1 MLGPVDLGGASRRLL
16 PERIPLR
23 FFGGAVIAHIIA
35 WLGLALCADQV
46 ADFAGGPGPVL
57 ATVHVLTLGVLVLTA
72 MGASLQMLPVALGQ
86 PTPPVGGCSAVFWLT
101 LVGAAGLIGG
111 FASFSRPAIMG
122 GAAAA
127 GSGLMAY
134 AVLLGGIVRKARQ
147 PRAVL
152 LHVRAALAAL
162 VLAIALALLLS
173 FDDVAFLLPDH
184 GRVAGVHLLLA
195 AFGFMGMLALGL
207 SYVLIPMFAMGEGPG
222 GWPADLSFALAA
234 AAVAAGV
241 CGVLFG
247 HRWIIAAA
255 AIGGLVGCGLH
266 VGLMAHAV
274 ARRMR
279 RKLGR
284 EFVLIR
290 ASWALLLAALALG
303 LAQALEL
310 VPAAGS
316 SPALF
321 GFLLLFGWLLTL
333 LTGVLQRILP
343 FLASMHTARSIGRAI
358 APTKLIDDLPLTLHR
373 YCHLAALA
381 LVASGIAC
389 DVPAVIATGAVLG
402 AGGAIAFAWFAVTV
416 LQRTRAHLLAS
427 AVREGGRA

>member
-1 MLGPVDLGGASRRLL
+1 MPGAVDLGGASQRLL
-16 PERIPLR
+16 PEHIPLR
-23 FFGGAVIAHIIA
+23 FFGAAIVAHIIA

-46 ADFAGGPGPVL
+46 ADFAGGPGPVV

-86 PTPPVGGCSAVFWLT
+86 PIPPARGCTAVFWLT
-101 LVGAAGLIGG
+101 LAGAAGLIGG
-111 FASFSRPAIMG
+111 VATFSRPAIMG

-134 AVLLGGIVRKARQ
+134 AVILRGIVRKARQ

-152 LHVRAALAAL
+152 LHVRAALVAL
-162 VLAIALALLLS
+162 VLAVALALLLS
-173 FDDVAFLLPDH
+173 FDDAAFILPDH
-184 GRVAGVHLLLA
+184 GRIAGAHLLLA

-207 SYVLIPMFAMGEGPG
+207 SYVLIPMFAMGEAPG
-222 GWPADLSFALAA
+222 GWPADLSFAIAV
-234 AAVAAGV
+234 AAVAAGA
-241 CGVLFG
+241 CGALVG
-247 HRWIIAAA
+247 QRWIIAAA
-255 AIGGLVGCGLH
+255 AVGGLAGCGLH
-266 VGLMAHAV
+266 VGLMARAV

-303 LAQALEL
+303 LGLALEL
-310 VPAAGS
+310 LPSTGTGT
-316 SPALF
+316 ALF
-321 GFLLLFGWLLTL
+321 GFLLVFGWLLTL

-343 FLASMHTARSIGRAI
+343 FLASMHTARSSGRAI
-358 APTKLIDDLPLTLHR
+358 APTKLIHDLPLTLHR

-381 LVASGIAC
+381 LVASGIAL
-389 DVPAVIATGAVLG
+389 DVPGVIATGAAVG
-402 AGGAIAFAWFAVTV
+402 VGGAIAFAWFAGTV
-416 LQRTRAHLLAS
+416 LHRTRAHLLAS
-427 AVREGGRA
+427 AVRQGGRV